1 MQRESDEILM
11 ELVKKG
17 DRSAMTV
24 LADRYQYKLLNFFYR
39 MSGDKDYAEDL
50 AQESLIRIYKYR
62 KKYQDEKKLFSWVF
76 QIAKNVWN
84 TAYRKEDKKNRVSLH
99 LNHDNYSSEFS
110 DPSKKY
116 DEQELIHSAIQEL
129 PESDRELIVLY
140 HLKGFKY
147 KDLASIY
154 NENEGLLRVRICRTL
169 KKLGEILKRMGYEH
183 D

>member
-1 MQRESDEILM
+1 MQKESDEKLM

-17 DRSAMTV
+17 DRSAMTI

-39 MSGDKDYAEDL
+39 MSGDRDYAEDL

-62 KKYQDEKKLFSWVF
+62 KKFQEEKKLFSWIF

-84 TAYRKEDKKNRVSLH
+84 TAYRKEDKKNSI
-99 LNHDNYSSEFS
+99 NSSFHDNNYLSENS
-110 DPSKKY
+110 DPSIVY

-147 KDLASIY
+147 KDLIGIY
-154 NENEGLLRVRICRTL
+154 DYNEGLLRVKLCRAL

-183 D
+183 N